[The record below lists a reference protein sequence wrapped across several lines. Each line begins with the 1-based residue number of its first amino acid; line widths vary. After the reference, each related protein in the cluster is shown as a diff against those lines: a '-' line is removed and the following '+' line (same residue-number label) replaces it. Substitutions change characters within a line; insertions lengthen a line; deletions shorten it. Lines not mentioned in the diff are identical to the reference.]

1 MAKVTNG
8 HDIKFNA
15 DMIEQIGNNIIT
27 AIADP
32 DAGKIAIIDEYY
44 YKVTKS
50 DFDKIADNISNAI
63 GDDYIVALGCR
74 SYRGL
79 SDITVFDDDNV
90 GIVWW
95 NFFIIDG
102 VEQMTPPVKGQQYEL
117 NDAVITIIAVRGNS
131 VKFAIQYYDWDELI
145 TDEYTTDLKHFYK
158 ILEAGEIENN

>member
-1 MAKVTNG
+1 MVKVTNG

-50 DFDKIADNISNAI
+50 EFEQIADNIGNAI
-63 GDDYIVALGCR
+63 GDGYVVALGCR

-79 SDITVFDDDNV
+79 SDITVFDDENV
-90 GIVWW
+90 GVMWW
-95 NFFIIDG
+95 NFFIIDE
-102 VEQMTPPVKGQQYEL
+102 VE
-117 NDAVITIIAVRGNS
+117 
-131 VKFAIQYYDWDELI
+131 
-145 TDEYTTDLKHFYK
+145 
-158 ILEAGEIENN
+158 